1 MTEREFDMQVWRRF
15 DIVTLDTGIETT
27 VMYVCF
33 SSRSVRIYVKN
44 SPPEW
49 VGFERIVSHKSR
61 FGGETDDAAIIEELH
76 NKIMAAGDKITRL
89 EHEKQALNEKLSK
102 NHIGALLTQ
111 VNVITT
117 SLDEKKKRIARLE
130 STMALVKEVVEKIY
144 TDSM

>member
-1 MTEREFDMQVWRRF
+1 MTDKEFDMQVWRRF
-15 DIVTLDTGIETT
+15 DTVTLDTGIETT

-49 VGFERIVSHKSR
+49 VACDRIVSHQSR

-76 NKIMAAGDKITRL
+76 NKIMKAGDKITRL
-89 EHEKQALNEKLSK
+89 EHEKQELNEKLSK

-111 VNVITT
+111 VNIIA
-117 SLDEKKKRIARLE
+117 SNLDEKKKRIERIE
-130 STMALVKEVVEKIY
+130 SSVALVKEVVRKIY
-144 TDSM
+144 SDNV